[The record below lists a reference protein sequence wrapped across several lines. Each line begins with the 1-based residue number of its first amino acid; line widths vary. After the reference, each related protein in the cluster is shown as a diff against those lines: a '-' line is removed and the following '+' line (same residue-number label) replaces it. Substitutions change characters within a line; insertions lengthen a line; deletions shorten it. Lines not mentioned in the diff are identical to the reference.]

1 MSGESG
7 IAIRMTAPGLGALG
21 TIRLRGPG
29 VQGFL
34 ARHLSCA
41 VQDGQAVHGT
51 FSSSGRI
58 IDDPVVAWDAAAQ
71 QAELHVHGGHWVI
84 HEILQA
90 ASAAD
95 FMVVD
100 QPGLPLPPEAVD
112 AATPLEAEIL
122 QWLPL
127 ATTREAAASLLGQA
141 AAWTA
146 LLAAVQAGQPIDMDA
161 LCADK
166 ALSWLLSP
174 PRVAIVGV
182 PNSGKSTLANALFA
196 RQRTITADLPG
207 TTRDWIEDTANLD
220 GFPIRLIDTPGLRPA
235 DCPIE
240 QRAIA
245 NAREIIA
252 QADLVI
258 LLLDPTCRTDAVQ
271 SGLRATY
278 TNALRTGASSPVGNG
293 VMTTSSSSPVNAVQS
308 GLRATYT
315 DALRASPSATIG
327 NGAMITSSSSPLDAA
342 QSGLRATYPDALR
355 AGASSTV
362 GNGAMITSSSSPLG
376 EVGRG
381 LDSARDMEV
390 ASMELIRITDD
401 VPVLTVW
408 SKADLRPADASAD
421 STLRVSATQGRGLNE
436 LRHAIRSRFGCA
448 LLPLGRACIW
458 TARQRSILASGLSP
472 VEAIR
477 PIVCKCNLSYG
488 IVSGM

>member
-34 ARHLSCA
+34 TRHLSCA
-41 VQDGQAVHGT
+41 AQDGQAVHGT

-90 ASAAD
+90 ARVAG
-95 FMVVD
+95 FIVVD

-127 ATTREAAASLLGQA
+127 ATTRDAAASLLGQT

-146 LLAAVQAGQPIDMDA
+146 LLSAAQAGQPVDINA

-174 PRVAIVGV
+174 PQVAIVGA
-182 PNSGKSTLANALFA
+182 PNAGKSTLANALFA
-196 RQRTITADLPG
+196 RQRSITADLPG

-252 QADLVI
+252 QSDLII
-258 LLLDPTCRTDAVQ
+258 LFLDPTCQDDAVQ
-271 SGLRATY
+271 SELRATY
-278 TNALRTGASSPVGNG
+278 H
-293 VMTTSSSSPVNAVQS
+293 
-308 GLRATYT
+308 
-315 DALRASPSATIG
+315 DA
-327 NGAMITSSSSPLDAA
+327 
-342 QSGLRATYPDALR
+342 
-355 AGASSTV
+355 
-362 GNGAMITSSSSPLG
+362 
-376 EVGRG
+376 
-381 LDSARDMEV
+381 
-390 ASMELIRITDD
+390 
-401 VPVLTVW
+401 LTVW
-408 SKADLRPADASAD
+408 NKADLRPADTSAD
-421 STLRVSATQGRGLNE
+421 ATLRVSATQGSGLHE
-436 LRHAIRSRFGCA
+436 LRHLIRSRFGCA
-448 LLPLGRACIW
+448 SLPLSRACVW
-458 TARQRSILASGLSP
+458 TPRQRSILASGFP
-472 VEAIR
+472 PAEAIR
-477 PIVCKCNLSYG
+477 HIVEASLECRGTTPL
-488 IVSGM
+488 